1 MAYKDKANA
10 IKYNNEFIKQA
21 YDRINLTIPKGLKE
35 EWQAS
40 AQRAGLSLNAYI
52 LEAVEARRAGDGNG
66 IPEREILQNGNSR
79 FPSHV
84 SDPSESEASKE

>member
-1 MAYKDKANA
+1 MSRTSAKAKNAYNA
-10 IKYNNEFIKQA
+10 RN
-21 YDRINLTIPKGLKE
+21 YDRINLSIPKGLKE

-40 AQRAGLSLNAYI
+40 AQRVGQSLNAYI

-79 FPSHV
+79 FPSPV

>member
-1 MAYKDKANA
+1 MSRTSAKAKNAYNA
-10 IKYNNEFIKQA
+10 RN
-21 YDRINLTIPKGLKE
+21 YDRINLSIPKGLKE

-40 AQRAGLSLNAYI
+40 AQRVGQSLNAYI

-79 FPSHV
+79 FHSPV